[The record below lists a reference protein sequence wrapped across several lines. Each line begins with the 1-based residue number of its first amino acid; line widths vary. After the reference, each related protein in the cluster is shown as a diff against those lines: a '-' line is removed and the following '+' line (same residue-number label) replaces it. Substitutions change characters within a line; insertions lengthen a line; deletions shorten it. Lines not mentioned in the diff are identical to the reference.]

1 MTELTPSSGLAP
13 QDQLTPVWVRDNKAL
28 AQLCL
33 DWQQQK
39 WLAVDTEFLRTNTYY
54 PIAALIQIYDGSAI
68 YFIDPKSID
77 NWQPLAQVMANAGV
91 CKALHA
97 CSEDLEIFALLL
109 GTLPVNLFDTQ
120 VAAAIVGLGFSMG
133 YARLVEQ
140 MLGVHLPKDETRSD
154 WLVRP
159 LSAAQ
164 TLYAAWDVFYLL
176 PIAQQLQAQLISLG
190 RLTWLQEDCQ
200 SLLAH
205 SSDAQDPAQAH
216 LRLKGLQRMSRREQ
230 ALAQRLCY
238 WRELL
243 AQQTNLPRNHVIKEA
258 AIYQLAQSKPKHI
271 SQLRQIEDLSEKAI
285 RRYGEEIIEHIHA
298 VVDMPEAQ
306 LPAPQPR
313 PLSGSQQQQVKEL
326 RNWVEQ
332 QALQLNTAPEVLARK
347 RDFEYLVRGMPA
359 DEPQPAIL
367 QGWRLAVIGETLLKV
382 KTGVAEPVA
391 VQLQ

>member
-1 MTELTPSSGLAP
+1 MSVPNPIP
-13 QDQLTPVWVRDNKAL
+13 QDQLAPIWVSDNQTLAAL
-28 AQLCL
+28 CQQ
-33 DWQQQK
+33 WQQQE

-77 NWQPLAQVMANAGV
+77 NWQPLAQVMGDGRI

-109 GTLPVNLFDTQ
+109 GAMPVNLFDTQ

-154 WLVRP
+154 WLIRP
-159 LSAAQ
+159 LSDAQ
-164 TLYAAWDVFYLL
+164 TLYAAWDVYYLL
-176 PIAQQLQAQLISLG
+176 PIARQLNEQLIGLG
-190 RLTWLQEDCQ
+190 RLLWLQEDCQ
-200 SLLAH
+200 NLLAH
-205 SSDAQDPAQAH
+205 SCDAQDPAQAH

-230 ALAQRLCY
+230 ALAQRLCF

-243 AQQTNLPRNHVIKEA
+243 AQETNLPRNHVIKEA

-298 VVDMPEAQ
+298 VLDVPEAQ

-313 PLSGSQQQQVKEL
+313 PLTGSQQQQVKEL
-326 RNWVEQ
+326 RTWVEQ
-332 QALQLNTAPEVLARK
+332 QAQALNTAPEVLARK

-359 DEPQPAIL
+359 DEPLPSIL
-367 QGWRLAVIGETLLKV
+367 QGWRLAVIGQTLLSV
-382 KTGVAEPVA
+382 KPGMVDLIP
-391 VQLQ
+391 VQL